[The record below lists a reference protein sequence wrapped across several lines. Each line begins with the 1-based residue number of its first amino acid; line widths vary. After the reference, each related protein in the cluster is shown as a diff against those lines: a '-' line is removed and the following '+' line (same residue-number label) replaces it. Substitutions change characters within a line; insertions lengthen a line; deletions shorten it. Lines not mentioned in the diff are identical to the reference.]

1 MALLEKTSWKKRRK
15 WKKKRSVCSQS
26 IFLFPLDAAETDQDP
41 SRRHGRARTLAILSL
56 AHPGN
61 LLLLQLC
68 RLGHGLSRSTSH
80 TALGDRVGPLHSAG
94 WRPDTSPSSVRGG
107 QFTPFQPHSQ
117 RGWQPHS
124 LGG

>member
-15 WKKKRSVCSQS
+15 RKKKRSVCSQS

-61 LLLLQLC
+61 LLLEWGILYFSPKVQN
-68 RLGHGLSRSTSH
+68 GQ
-80 TALGDRVGPLHSAG
+80 TA
-94 WRPDTSPSSVRGG
+94 
-107 QFTPFQPHSQ
+107 
-117 RGWQPHS
+117 
-124 LGG
+124 